1 MKIIKTATI
10 EINYAQD
17 GPADAPALI
26 FSNSLGSDLSMWQA
40 QADHF
45 KNDYRIVRYDHR
57 GHGGSAVPEG
67 PYSFEDLSMDV
78 VALMDALGIERA
90 HFAGLSMGGM
100 TALGLALDHAD
111 RLLSCTSCNCVA
123 GYSPEGIKVWD
134 ERIAA
139 ISANG
144 LEPVLETT
152 ISRWFTQPTIDS
164 RPDEMDAIRKMIM
177 ATTVEGYLACCG
189 ALKKLNY
196 LERLSTIATPTLFIS
211 GTHDMGAPAAAM
223 RDMHERV
230 DGSSYVELDAAHVSN
245 VERPAEFNR
254 ALGDFLQ
261 SV

>member
-10 EINYAQD
+10 ETNYAED
-17 GPADAPALI
+17 GPADAPVLI

-40 QADHF
+40 QVDHF

-57 GHGGSAVPEG
+57 GHGGTAVPEG
-67 PYSFEDLSMDV
+67 PYSFEELSMDV

-100 TALGLALDHAD
+100 TALGMALDHAD
-111 RLLSCTSCNCVA
+111 RLLSVTSCNCVA
-123 GYSPEGIKVWD
+123 GYGPEGLKVWD

-144 LEPVLETT
+144 LEPVLEGT

-164 RPDEMDAIRKMIM
+164 RPEEMDAIRKMIM
-177 ATTVEGYLACCG
+177 ATAVKGYLACCG

-196 LERLSTIATPTLFIS
+196 LERLSSITTPTLFIA
-211 GTHDMGAPAAAM
+211 GTHDLGAPAAAM
-223 RDMHERV
+223 QDMHERV
-230 DGSSYVELDAAHVSN
+230 AGSLYVELDAAHVSN
-245 VERPAEFNR
+245 IERPVEFNR